1 MRTRALAVPS
11 LRVAVLGLSGWRLN
25 SRLRRAGV
33 SWDRVDVGDGSKLR
47 QVMFAVREHIHV
59 MVLYHPD
66 MSHRSPARC
75 AAEIR
80 ALARKILPL
89 GVSEIEFGNEAYY
102 NGNTA
107 TMYGEKY
114 AAAHAAVAGMG
125 ITLIADSYGDYQRAN
140 GSWSQDNRGGGW
152 MHDLIRTVQGQH
164 QSIDAFSVHPYG
176 PLNHIQQGDDGG
188 WPTIGRFHS
197 LAVRYGVNVPWYI
210 AEVGQNLGGSTV
222 SPPVSAKT
230 QAADIKRY
238 LHDAYLKYPFV
249 TFIGLYSLR
258 DDPTG
263 KWGLLTS
270 NFRPRLSWKVVI
282 SWISSHHR

>member
-1 MRTRALAVPS
+1 MAVPS

-188 WPTIGRFHS
+188 WPTIGAF
-197 LAVRYGVNVPWYI
+197 
-210 AEVGQNLGGSTV
+210 TV
-222 SPPVSAKT
+222 SRSDMAS
-230 QAADIKRY
+230 
-238 LHDAYLKYPFV
+238 
-249 TFIGLYSLR
+249 TFRG
-258 DDPTG
+258 T
-263 KWGLLTS
+263 
-270 NFRPRLSWKVVI
+270 
-282 SWISSHHR
+282 